1 MPEYLAPGGYVEET
15 SFRARSI
22 EGVSTTTTG
31 FVGPTRYGP
40 VDLDPEV
47 ITSLVEFERL
57 HGDRQKLHFDHD
69 ITMDNYIW
77 HAARAFFEEGGKRLY
92 LARIFSPLQEEGEDL
107 VYQRPSGDLAKDAA
121 NPLAAFANDKYKD
134 GHARMWVANGV
145 ETSTA
150 AATLLI
156 RARFPGAAGNLRVK
170 FQLNIGPNIH
180 SQDATGKSKVAG
192 LQNYDTVLI
201 GDVENPI
208 GSPARIGELYRAF
221 FDKTQNTWVFR
232 DKNDADVVVLN
243 DQSSPLQGLESQG
256 EIRLVTLSITVSPSD
271 PNGFS
276 AVWNN
281 IPPDPKHT
289 STSGAPDALTTW
301 FVQDPNSMAL
311 ARSLPVVISAAGQID
326 TGLELLEQLFS
337 DTELTRFATRRD
349 LLKPDFIPT
358 MEFLLKGGNDGQR
371 PLAEDYEGRID
382 ANDNKTGLKLLE
394 DLDDISIV
402 AAPGST
408 AGYTESKDSATN
420 ANATINAVITH
431 AIRMRYRI
439 AVIDSG
445 DNMTLSDV
453 REMKAKID
461 SSYAALYYPWVRLV
475 DPVTDKEINLPPSG
489 FVAGIYA
496 RNDIN
501 RAVFKAPANEVV
513 TLATGFERFLNKGQQ
528 EVLNPEGINCFR
540 FFPGRG
546 FRLWGARTTSSDP
559 EFKYVNIRRYL
570 AYLEHSIDKGT
581 QWAVFEPNGP
591 LLWSNVRIT
600 IEDFLYNEF
609 TTGAFVGD
617 KPDKCFF
624 VKCDRSTMTQNDLDN
639 GRLVCLIGVA
649 IVKPAE
655 FVIFRIGQWTADR
668 KV

>member
-1 MPEYLAPGGYVEET
+1 MPEYLAPGVYVEET
-15 SFRARSI
+15 SFRAKSI

-31 FVGPTRYGP
+31 FVGTTRYGP
-40 VDLDPEV
+40 VDLDPEI

-57 HGDRQKLHFDHD
+57 YGDRQKLRFPPD
-69 ITMDNYIW
+69 TAMDNYIW

-92 LARIFSPLQEEGEDL
+92 IARIFRPMQDEDEDL
-107 VYQRPSGDLAKDAA
+107 VYQRPPGTFRDDVLDSKTKSNGQ
-121 NPLAAFANDKYKD
+121 YID
-134 GHARMWVANGV
+134 GHARMWIADG
-145 ETSTA
+145 EEEDKAS
-150 AATLLI
+150 ATVLI
-156 RARFPGAAGNLRVK
+156 RARFPGAAGNVGAK
-170 FQLNIGPNIH
+170 FHLNIGPNIL
-180 SQDATGKSKVAG
+180 SRDEAGKPRVAG
-192 LQNYDTVLI
+192 LRNYDTVWI
-201 GDVENPI
+201 GDTQAPQA
-208 GSPARIGELYRAF
+208 SPPRTGDLYRAQ
-221 FDKTQNTWVFR
+221 FDETLQTWKFTDKANTEVF
-232 DKNDADVVVLN
+232 LE
-243 DQSSPLQGLESQG
+243 DQSSPPSELNPQDEV
-256 EIRLVTLSITVSPSD
+256 RVVTLSVTVSPSD

-281 IPPDPKHT
+281 VPPDPKHT
-289 STSGAPDALTTW
+289 SSSGAPDALTTW

-311 ARSLPVVISAAGQID
+311 ARSLPIVISAADSID
-326 TGLELLEQLFS
+326 TGAELLEQVFGS
-337 DTELTRFATRRD
+337 SELSSFVTLPD
-349 LLKPDFIPT
+349 PLKPEAIPT
-358 MEFLLKGGNDGQR
+358 ADFLLAGGNDGER
-371 PLAEDYEGRID
+371 PLAKDYEGRID
-382 ANDNKTGLKLLE
+382 VKDNKTGLTLFE

-402 AAPGST
+402 AVPGST
-408 AGYTESKDSATN
+408 AGYQENATN
-420 ANATINAVITH
+420 ANATINALIAH

-439 AVIDSG
+439 AVVDSG
-445 DNMTLSDV
+445 DNMTISEV

-461 SSYAALYYPWVRLV
+461 SSYAALYYLWVRLV

-496 RNDIN
+496 KNDIN

-513 TLATGFERFLNKGQQ
+513 TLATGFERFLNRAQQ
-528 EVLNPEGINCFR
+528 EVLNPEGVNCFR

-609 TTGAFVGD
+609 VTGAFVGD

-668 KV
+668 KL